1 MMKGEGDK
9 KAAEPRRVRGT
20 ATFHDDMSV
29 EFVPQG
35 KGEPV
40 QRNVKKVGEARFY
53 ETDGEKSSSY
63 VAHLK
68 VSRDSSDPVG
78 DMEEQLEKLTAN
90 LRKYPLAPTSRRHR
104 CLLDREGLKVW
115 HMKSE
120 RQVRVEMNLST
131 ESADMSSVLLN
142 LTSEVNKCLV
152 INKTSLRPQRK

>member
-1 MMKGEGDK
+1 MMKGDGDK

-40 QRNVKKVGEARFY
+40 QRNVKKVG
-53 ETDGEKSSSY
+53 
-63 VAHLK
+63 
-68 VSRDSSDPVG
+68 SRDSSDPVG

-90 LRKYPLAPTSRRHR
+90 LRKYPLAPTSRRNR

-142 LTSEVNKCLV
+142 LTSEVNKCFV
-152 INKTSLRPQRK
+152 INKASLRPQRK

>member
-1 MMKGEGDK
+1 MMKGDGDK

-78 DMEEQLEKLTAN
+78 DMEEQLEN
-90 LRKYPLAPTSRRHR
+90 

-131 ESADMSSVLLN
+131 ESADLTSVLLN

-152 INKTSLRPQRK
+152 INKASLRPQRK